1 MSSLIFL
8 WRAGWR
14 KRMEDFEIYVT
25 HNGDLDYLQEL
36 DTQVLRTHKEI
47 GLWLQ
52 LVLRVPR

>member
-1 MSSLIFL
+1 
-8 WRAGWR
+8 
-14 KRMEDFEIYVT
+14 MEDFEIYVT

-52 LVLRVPR
+52 LVLRVPM